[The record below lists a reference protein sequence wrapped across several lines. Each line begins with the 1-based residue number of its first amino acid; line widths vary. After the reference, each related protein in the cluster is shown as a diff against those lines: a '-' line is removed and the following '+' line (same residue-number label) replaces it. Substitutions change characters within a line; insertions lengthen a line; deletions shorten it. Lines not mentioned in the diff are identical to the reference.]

1 MSIIYTR
8 NRNVRG
14 LERHAYAPE
23 LNRLHLVDGTEI
35 CVPRCTDID
44 SAVEYVQNIERQG
57 KPLVVHA
64 TNVLPYMMN

>member
-1 MSIIYTR
+1 MSIIYDR

-23 LNRLHLVDGTEI
+23 LNKLHLVNGTEI
-35 CVPRCTDID
+35 YTPRCTDID
-44 SAVEYVQNIERQG
+44 SAVKYIRAIERQG